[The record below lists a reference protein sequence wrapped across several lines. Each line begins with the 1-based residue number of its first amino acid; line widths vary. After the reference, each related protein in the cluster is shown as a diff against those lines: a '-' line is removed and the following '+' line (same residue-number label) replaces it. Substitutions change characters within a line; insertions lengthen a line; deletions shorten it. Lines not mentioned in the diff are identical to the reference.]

1 MGIEINVRNVKVRYR
16 SIKALDG
23 VSLSVRAGEILSVIG
38 PNGAGKSTL
47 LKVINGVLRPMVGVV
62 YIDGK
67 PLDELPERE
76 VARKTGIVPQRVH
89 TSGMLS
95 VHDFVMTGRRPHID
109 FVPSKTDEEKV
120 HEALRTVDALDL
132 AGRTLEELSGGEL
145 QRVIIARALAGEP
158 EVMLLDEPTSSLD
171 LKYQLEVLNLVRS
184 LRSKG
189 LTVIMAIH
197 DLTQAYR
204 VSDKVLLLKGG
215 RVFAAGEPD
224 DVLNPKTLFE
234 VYGIPTTV
242 IKEYR
247 VVAPL
252 EKPPS
257 GFEGSPHG

>member
-1 MGIEINVRNVKVRYR
+1 MVIEINVKNVKVHYR

-47 LKVINGVLRPMVGVV
+47 LKVINGVLKPLMGVV
-62 YIDGK
+62 YLDDK
-67 PLDELPERE
+67 PLNEIPRRE
-76 VARKTGIVPQRVH
+76 VAQKTGVVPQRIH

-95 VHDFVMTGRRPHID
+95 VYDFVMTGRRPFID
-109 FVPSKTDEEKV
+109 FTPSKTDEEKV
-120 HEALRTVDALDL
+120 YEALKTVGAVDFAE
-132 AGRTLEELSGGEL
+132 RTLDELSGGEL
-145 QRVIIARALAGEP
+145 QRVTIARALAGEP

-171 LKYQLEVLNLVRS
+171 LKYQLETLNLIRA

-189 LTVIMAIH
+189 LAIIMAIH

-204 VSDKVLLLKGG
+204 VSDKIILLNRGK
-215 RVFAAGEPD
+215 VYAAGKPD

-234 VYGIPTTV
+234 VYGVPTT
-242 IKEYR
+242 IIREHK

-252 EKPPS
+252 EETISVKA
-257 GFEGSPHG
+257 